1 LIKCHWRAASLLTT
15 ELKSENEIL
24 KPLGLK
30 DFVLPKT
37 EKVQQKN
44 LTISQYSF
52 TKIKEE
58 TKLQQI

>member
-1 LIKCHWRAASLLTT
+1 LIKCHWKSANLLTK
-15 ELKSENEIL
+15 ELESVKEIL
-24 KPLGLK
+24 KPLSLK

-58 TKLQQI
+58 TKL

>member
-1 LIKCHWRAASLLTT
+1 MLTK
-15 ELKSENEIL
+15 EFESVKENL

-58 TKLQQI
+58 TKLK

>member
-1 LIKCHWRAASLLTT
+1 LITK
-15 ELKSENEIL
+15 ELESVKEVL

-37 EKVQQKN
+37 GKVQQKN

-58 TKLQQI
+58 TKL

>member
-1 LIKCHWRAASLLTT
+1 MSLEICKFANERIKIGKRDFETS
-15 ELKSENEIL
+15 S
-24 KPLGLK
+24 PK
-30 DFVLPKT
+30 DFVLLKT